1 MGAMKTT
8 LEIPDDIFRQS
19 KAAAAMRGESL
30 KDFVT
35 ESLRVRLEGSASK
48 DLEQSGWRRV
58 FSQAKPEE
66 VAEVDAI
73 IAEELETIDPEAW
86 R

>member
-8 LEIPDDIFRQS
+8 LEIPDEVFRKS

-35 ESLRVRLEGSASK
+35 ESLRGRLAETSSNEPAV
-48 DLEQSGWRRV
+48 SGWRRV
-58 FSQAKPEE
+58 FGQAKPDE
-66 VAEVDAI
+66 VAEVDEI
-73 IAEELETIDPEAW
+73 VAEEFETVDPEAW

>member
-1 MGAMKTT
+1 MKTT
-8 LEIPDDIFRQS
+8 LEIPDDVFRQS

-35 ESLRVRLEGSASK
+35 ESLRVRLAQGVSEKSAV
-48 DLEQSGWRRV
+48 SGWRRV
-58 FSQAKPEE
+58 FGQASPNE

-73 IAEELETIDPEAW
+73 VAEEFETIDPEAW